1 MIIDHTKTKLTK
13 ISDVIVPDLFFNR
26 MRTGIKQLDTIY
38 GGEGILPGSVSTIA
52 AAPGSGKTT
61 LLLQLCESLSSNGY
75 KTAYITGEE
84 SIEMIAYTSRRL
96 KIKNVYVANETDL
109 NKIISFME
117 DMDFVVFD
125 SYPCLSENGE
135 RLNRTAQESAI
146 SKLVGV
152 CKQCETAMC
161 IILHITKNGMYKG
174 STTIPHA
181 VDINMEITVDEDD
194 SFLRTIST
202 TKNRYGTLAE
212 VSMYFGH
219 SGFDFDKEVVPRTD
233 GLKPKAKRKD
243 EELEKIRAL
252 KEPPGINIQR
262 VCRELKVDAT
272 RAGYLLRALV
282 SEGSLV
288 KYGRGDN
295 AIWKHA
301 NYENAVQSE

>member
-1 MIIDHTKTKLTK
+1 MIINHTKTKLTK
-13 ISDVIVPDLFFNR
+13 ISDVIVPNSFFNR
-26 MRTGIKQLDTIY
+26 MQTGVKQLDTIY

-61 LLLQLCESLSSNGY
+61 LLLQLCESLSNNGY

-96 KIKNVYVANETDL
+96 KIKNVYVANETDI

-135 RLNRTAQESAI
+135 RLNRTAQENAI
-146 SKLVGV
+146 SKLVGA
-152 CKQCETAMC
+152 CKRYETAMC

-181 VDINMEITVDEDD
+181 VDINMDITVDEDD
-194 SFLRTIST
+194 SSFRTVST
-202 TKNRYGTLAE
+202 TKNRYGCLSE

-219 SGFDFDKEVVPRTD
+219 NGFDFDKEVAPKSERAA
-233 GLKPKAKRKD
+233 PKAKRKD
-243 EELEKIRAL
+243 EELDKIRAL

-301 NYENAVQSE
+301 NYENAVQSK